1 MQISFEYPVHS
12 TRYNRTHGI
21 YPLLNKKHRGLKI
34 PSSHKKGNATDQVG
48 NANRSEDATIQR
60 IFSYIG

>member
-1 MQISFEYPVHS
+1 MQISFGNPIHNARYYS
-12 TRYNRTHGI
+12 TYEI

-34 PSSHKKGNATDQVG
+34 PSSHKKGNATDQIG
-48 NANRSEDATIQR
+48 NTNWTEDATIQR